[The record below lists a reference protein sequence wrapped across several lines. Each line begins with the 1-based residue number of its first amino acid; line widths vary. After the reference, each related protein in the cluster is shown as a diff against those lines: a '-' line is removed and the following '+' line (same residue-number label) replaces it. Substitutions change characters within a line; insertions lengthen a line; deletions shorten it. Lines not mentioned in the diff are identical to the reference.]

1 MFERFTERAR
11 QVVVLAQDEA
21 RALRHNYIGT
31 EHILLGLL
39 REEEGFATR
48 VLGSLGIYLEG
59 VRAEVVRIVGEG
71 DGAVAGQ
78 IPFTPRA
85 KKTLELSLQ
94 EALSLHNNYI
104 GTEHILLGLLRET
117 ESRAVEVLTYFGAD
131 AEKVRGRVIRTI
143 GGNGP
148 GQTSES
154 FQPGEESS
162 EQALRRVV
170 PVAEQIAD
178 GAWVVSVEIWDQGLV
193 LHWATSKRPPVNE
206 GPGGRYLSWLVSD
219 DVGTSYTMRGEVG
232 SALSGW
238 QRVFRY
244 EGYFAP
250 APPSEAKSLLIRREA
265 TNEELSI
272 SLTD

>member
-1 MFERFTERAR
+1 VFERFTERAR

-48 VLGSLGIYLEG
+48 VLGSLGIDLEG
-59 VRAEVVRIVGEG
+59 VRAEVVRIVGQG
-71 DGAVAGQ
+71 DEAVTGQ
-78 IPFTPRA
+78 IPFTARA
-85 KKTLELSLQ
+85 KKTLELSMR

-104 GTEHILLGLLRET
+104 GTEHILLALLRET
-117 ESRAVEVLTYFGAD
+117 ESRAVEVLTHFGAD
-131 AEKVRGRVIRTI
+131 AEKVRDRVIRMI
-143 GGNGP
+143 GGNGA

-154 FQPGEESS
+154 FPPGEESPI

-170 PVAEQIAD
+170 PVAQQIAD
-178 GAWVVSVEIWDQGLV
+178 GTWVVSVEIWDQGLT
-193 LHWATSKRPPVNE
+193 LRWATSKRPPVNV
-206 GPGGRYLSWLVSD
+206 GTGGRYLSWLIFD
-219 DVGTSYTMRGEVG
+219 DVGTSYTMRGEGG
-232 SALSGW
+232 SGGW
-238 QRVFRY
+238 QHVFRY

-250 APPSEAKSLLIRREA
+250 APPPEAKSLLIRREA